1 MPKTRPHRSRRRP
14 RDGQCLHTDL
24 NVVPPNRLPGDD
36 GQILIVHREDV
47 PNGRTV
53 CIIPG
58 SLLYLNVERDFV
70 RLLDEQDLENA
81 RLFAA
86 APRLRA
92 VLTDLI
98 EWAARSGSPEAPCWH
113 EARALATILRTP
125 VS

>member
-1 MPKTRPHRSRRRP
+1 
-14 RDGQCLHTDL
+14 L

>member
-1 MPKTRPHRSRRRP
+1 MANVSILTW
-14 RDGQCLHTDL
+14 

-36 GQILIVHREDV
+36 GQILIVDREDG

-58 SLLYLNVERDFV
+58 RLLYLNVERDFV

-92 VLTDLI
+92 VLADLI
-98 EWAARSGSPEAPCWH
+98 EWATRAGSPEAPCWQ

-125 VS
+125 AP